1 LLLMLLVRLVVT
13 WLRGNECGWRRPL
26 KKIWSAGDVVEEG
39 ESGVR
44 DPNSK
49 SESSWFGVLGNE
61 KESPLG
67 LLFEGEW
74 LERVV
79 SVLNF
84 MELLNIWSSKWH
96 ILELENVFKLSVGL
110 KLIGAN

>member
-61 KESPLG
+61 KEHSHTVRNSLRYAV
-67 LLFEGEW
+67 
-74 LERVV
+74 RVRV
-79 SVLNF
+79 RGSQL
-84 MELLNIWSSKWH
+84 SK
-96 ILELENVFKLSVGL
+96 N
-110 KLIGAN
+110 